1 MLVYNKQIIYQTD
14 MNDLRTGGWLGI
26 TFFGNSVA
34 TASDPTNQNHKNKS
48 YGPHVHLNERMN
60 EWFNESLDSMEDMR
74 LGGEVRGEMLMQR
87 KSAQVQVQVKAKQV
101 RIQN

>member
-1 MLVYNKQIIYQTD
+1 
-14 MNDLRTGGWLGI
+14 MNDLRIGGWLGI

-48 YGPHVHLNERMN
+48 YGPHVHLNDHVMNEWMNKWMN
-60 EWFNESLDSMEDMR
+60 EWFNDCLDSMEDMR

-87 KSAQVQVQVKAKQV
+87 KSKQVKF

>member
-1 MLVYNKQIIYQTD
+1 
-14 MNDLRTGGWLGI
+14 
-26 TFFGNSVA
+26 
-34 TASDPTNQNHKNKS
+34 
-48 YGPHVHLNERMN
+48 
-60 EWFNESLDSMEDMR
+60 MR